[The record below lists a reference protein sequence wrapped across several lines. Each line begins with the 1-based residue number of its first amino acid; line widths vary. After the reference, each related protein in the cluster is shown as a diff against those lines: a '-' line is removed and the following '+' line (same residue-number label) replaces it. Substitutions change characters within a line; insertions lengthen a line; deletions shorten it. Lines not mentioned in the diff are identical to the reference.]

1 MLRRGEYLRD
11 FLQKVH
17 RHGVCLGELLLEHE
31 SERLQYLERL
41 ALNFCHRKQTRVN
54 CARNVDEE

>member
-31 SERLQYLERL
+31 SERFQNLERL
-41 ALNFCHRKQTRVN
+41 ALNLCHSKQTRVN
-54 CARNVDEE
+54 CALNVDQE